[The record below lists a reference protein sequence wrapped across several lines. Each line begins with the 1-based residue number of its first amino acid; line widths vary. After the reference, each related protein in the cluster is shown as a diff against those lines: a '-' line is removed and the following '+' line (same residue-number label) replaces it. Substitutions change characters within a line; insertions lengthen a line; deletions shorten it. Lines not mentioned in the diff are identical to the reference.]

1 MWSKNCSKTYIDHVF
16 LYLLPRSRAS
26 GVKIARHKASLSRL
40 EAMLLVNR
48 NARREDKGY
57 MSYSYDNSTVS
68 LRIASYLP
76 VIITTTTRKV
86 FMAFISKV
94 IKERITNLINRYG
107 VSKIPAHIIN
117 QLGVEKETT
126 STQ

>member
-1 MWSKNCSKTYIDHVF
+1 
-16 LYLLPRSRAS
+16 
-26 GVKIARHKASLSRL
+26 
-40 EAMLLVNR
+40 MLLVNR